1 MSLRHL
7 NYYIWKA
14 TGSTNSAEYDK
25 WWNTEQQMFECKKPL
40 DVSLEEHLNK
50 LYSIQEEKNAK
61 KS

>member
-1 MSLRHL
+1 MNLRHL

-25 WWNTEQQMFECKKPL
+25 WWNTEQEMFDSKKPS

-50 LYSIQEEKNAK
+50 LYEGEEDVQE
-61 KS
+61 